1 MLDHLFAE
9 QLQKGWQLDKSYW
22 KLPESHNLSTSYS
35 FFCSWFACISCILC
49 SGENSNPLTP
59 IFGSTCSCS
68 CNGAG
73 WEGLMTKHTNYK
85 LIHLVGVKKK
95 KKKNH
100 ARPGVR
106 TLKHLVRNNSRTEW
120 SPIRSLIIRV
130 RNKII
135 RPQKGESDLLITTM
149 ITDRI
154 GRHDVRL
161 LINQNYEKIWEEEK
175 ISNHPFLQKKKIEN
189 YN

>member
-1 MLDHLFAE
+1 MEF
-9 QLQKGWQLDKSYW
+9 
-22 KLPESHNLSTSYS
+22 
-35 FFCSWFACISCILC
+35 
-49 SGENSNPLTP
+49 
-59 IFGSTCSCS
+59 
-68 CNGAG
+68 
-73 WEGLMTKHTNYK
+73 
-85 LIHLVGVKKK
+85 KKK

-100 ARPGVR
+100 AHPGVR

-154 GRHDVRL
+154 GRHDVRSP
-161 LINQNYEKIWEEEK
+161 INQNYEKIWEEEK
-175 ISNHPFLQKKKIEN
+175 ISNHPFLQKKNRKLQLTRRKMRQQRAHMTCHTNAYCAITLAPLQAWCIHCLLVLKSGFLVLSAQIWQM
-189 YN
+189 